1 MVYKMDILPLCFT
14 IFQFCGFWRPINYT
28 SWSKFLYNCYTVF
41 VTFCIYSFT
50 LSQAI
55 NSITVLDDV
64 NNLTNNTFMLVTM
77 ISVCCKIANI
87 LVKREAVINAIN
99 MFLENFEDLVEQKIK
114 KKYDLIAWSVT
125 RNYSILVTI
134 TVICYIVIP
143 LVINDIEKRVL
154 PNRAWYPYD
163 LSSLT
168 LFWLSYV
175 HQSFALASAAFIN
188 VANDTFIP
196 GLMIQNCA
204 QLEILEHR
212 VEKLIILTRSKK
224 TENETK
230 KEYKEIL
237 EKCIRY
243 HNRIIKF
250 AKIIEKMFEPVIFV
264 QFFVT
269 VLTLCSSM
277 YQLSRHST
285 LIVEIINL
293 IFYLISML
301 FQLFFYCHR
310 GNELFLKSIEVG
322 DNLYKMDWLSLRPS
336 RRKDLLIIMIRTN
349 KPIQLTIGGIITL
362 SFSAYISILKA
373 SYSVFN
379 LLQQT
384 SEK

>member
-1 MVYKMDILPLCFT
+1 MHILPLCFT

-134 TVICYIVIP
+134 TAICYIVIP

-168 LFWLSYV
+168 LFWLTYV

-237 EKCIRY
+237 EKCILY
-243 HNRIIKF
+243 HNRIIKIT
-250 AKIIEKMFEPVIFV
+250 KIIEKIFDPVIFV
-264 QFFVT
+264 QFLVT
-269 VLTLCSSM
+269 VLTLCSSVF
-277 YQLSRHST
+277 QLSRHSI
-285 LIVEIINL
+285 LSVEIIRL
-293 IFYLISML
+293 ILYLICML
-301 FQLFFYCHR
+301 FQLFFYCHH
-310 GNELFLKSIEVG
+310 GNQLLLKSVEVG
-322 DNLYKMDWLSLRPS
+322 NDLYKMDWLSLSPS
-336 RRKDLLIIMIRTN
+336 RRKDLLMIMIRTN
-349 KPIQLTIGGIITL
+349 KPIQLTLGGIITL
-362 SFSAYISILKA
+362 SLSAYMSILKA
-373 SYSVFN
+373 SYSAFN
-379 LLQQT
+379 LLQPT
-384 SEK
+384 SGK